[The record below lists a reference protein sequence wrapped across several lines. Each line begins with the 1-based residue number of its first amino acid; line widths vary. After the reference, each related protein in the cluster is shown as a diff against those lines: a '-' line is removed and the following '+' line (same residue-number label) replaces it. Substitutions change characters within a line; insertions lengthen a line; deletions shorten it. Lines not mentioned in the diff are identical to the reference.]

1 MSKIIDCI
9 CDGDLPEEFKQAAK
23 DELLQVNSVIGWI
36 DLEPDYFDGG
46 RNGCKYKI
54 KEA

>member
-9 CDGDLPEEFKQAAK
+9 CDGDLPKEFKQAGK
-23 DELLQVNSVIGWI
+23 NGLLQVDSVIGWI
-36 DLEPDYFDGG
+36 DLDPSDFDGG